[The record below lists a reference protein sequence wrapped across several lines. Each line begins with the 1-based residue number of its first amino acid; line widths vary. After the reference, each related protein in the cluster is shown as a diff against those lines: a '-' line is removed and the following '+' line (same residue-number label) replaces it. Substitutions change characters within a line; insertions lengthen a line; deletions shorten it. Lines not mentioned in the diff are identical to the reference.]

1 MIYTKE
7 QFLAQKNEK
16 ENKNIK
22 HSDFADSDAM
32 KCLSGKNYSK
42 IWKYT

>member
-22 HSDFADSDAM
+22 YSDSIELFNIDDVN
-32 KCLSGKNYSK
+32 K
-42 IWKYT
+42 

>member
-22 HSDFADSDAM
+22 YSDSIELFNIDDVN
-32 KCLSGKNYSK
+32 KWKIKIHDLS
-42 IWKYT
+42 T